1 VLHRGARVQDSRS
14 GFRLLPAE
22 PGPSWQSD
30 QRAMVDLA
38 SLEEL
43 EARRAALADL
53 CRRWI
58 AGTATG

>member
-1 VLHRGARVQDSRS
+1 
-14 GFRLLPAE
+14 
-22 PGPSWQSD
+22 
-30 QRAMVDLA
+30 MVDLA